1 MEPNPPIVAKGA
13 DHMTTTP
20 DRQGLR
26 HEVIFYARL
35 THDLRLEAS
44 GAQATADR
52 AGDLLTPTSTRL
64 ERTRAEIMRRG
75 YSQLAED
82 MLDLADEAQVYA
94 DDARTVLR
102 AV

>member
-1 MEPNPPIVAKGA
+1 MISN
-13 DHMTTTP
+13 TT
-20 DRQGLR
+20 DRQDLLR
-26 HEVIFYARL
+26 HEAIFYARL
-35 THDLRLEAS
+35 EHQLRIEAR
-44 GAQATADR
+44 GFQAVADR
-52 AGDLLTPTSTRL
+52 AHDLLTPDSTRL

-82 MLDLADEAQVYA
+82 LTDLADEAQVYA

>member
-1 MEPNPPIVAKGA
+1 
-13 DHMTTTP
+13 MTTTP

-26 HEVIFYARL
+26 HEALFYARL
-35 THDLRLEAS
+35 AHRCQIEAR
-44 GAQATADR
+44 GFQAVADR
-52 AGDLLTPTSTRL
+52 AHDLLTPDSTRL

-82 MLDLADEAQVYA
+82 MLDLAGEAQVYA